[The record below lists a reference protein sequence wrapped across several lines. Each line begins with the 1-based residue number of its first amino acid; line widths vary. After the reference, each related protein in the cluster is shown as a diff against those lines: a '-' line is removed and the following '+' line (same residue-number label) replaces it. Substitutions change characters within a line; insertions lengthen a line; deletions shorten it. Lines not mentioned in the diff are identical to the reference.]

1 MEGPLQPDP
10 ANKHWP
16 PILTPIGQKTVSL
29 FQGLNARKNSYFVL
43 YIPRMG
49 VLIREVSSFQMCVLI
64 EGFLSQSYITHY
76 VVDGASNQVDS
87 VDKWFHQFEVP
98 P

>member
-1 MEGPLQPDP
+1 MHER
-10 ANKHWP
+10 
-16 PILTPIGQKTVSL
+16 TVI
-29 FQGLNARKNSYFVL
+29 VL

-49 VLIREVSSFQMCVLI
+49 VLIREVSSFKMCVLI